1 MFIFI
6 TLERI
11 VSWALTMGI
20 DLSVLNSYQSFIVLI
35 IGNIFYLGVWS
46 FIFSICFKIVTRCFR
61 FIF

>member
-11 VSWALTMGI
+11 VSWAFTMGI

-35 IGNIFYLGVWS
+35 IGNIFYLGVWA
-46 FIFSICFKIVTRCFR
+46 FIFSICYKIVVRLFR
-61 FIF
+61 LIF